1 MSNTR
6 SHKVKLIGTQRWH
19 HEVVDLGGQ
28 NDRDNSPAVNSSL
41 VMLIMFS
48 LSEEQIRLRGYSCR
62 TQTGSLLVHQLYPKV
77 NAFVSFLT
85 FPGFGL
91 RDKSD

>member
-41 VMLIMFS
+41 VMLIILQPVRGADPTQRLFMQNTDWIFAS
-48 LSEEQIRLRGYSCR
+48 PPVISKSERLREF
-62 TQTGSLLVHQLYPKV
+62 PD
-77 NAFVSFLT
+77 
-85 FPGFGL
+85 FPGVRVEG
-91 RDKSD
+91 